1 MPLFRTVQL
10 AGNVPYAT
18 TISLTRGHTL
28 HVVANVNDD
37 NGAPLDLTGC
47 SIEWV
52 VRSTASSPTDII
64 HKKTADASLSIS
76 PDDKSRFSFTLSGA
90 DTAAMQAGSYYMEAA
105 VTDDGSEDAHKML
118 LFSGSLAVSASI
130 L

>member
-10 AGNVPYAT
+10 AGNVAYSS
-18 TISLTRGHTL
+18 TITLTRGHTL
-28 HVVANVNDD
+28 HVVANVADE

-64 HKKTADASLSIS
+64 RKRTADASLVIAT
-76 PDDKSRFSFTLSGA
+76 DDKSRFSFTLAGA

-105 VTDDGSEDAHKML
+105 VTDDGSEDANKML
-118 LFSGSLAVSASI
+118 LFTGSLSVAASI